1 MAAGEE
7 DSAAEDSAEG
17 AVGEEGATAPAVVDS
32 TVVGM
37 VEAAAVAAHAAEAPA
52 GMAW

>member
-7 DSAAEDSAEG
+7 DSAAEDSAEV
-17 AVGEEGATAPAVVDS
+17 AVGEEGATEPVEVDS
-32 TVVGM
+32 TVAGM